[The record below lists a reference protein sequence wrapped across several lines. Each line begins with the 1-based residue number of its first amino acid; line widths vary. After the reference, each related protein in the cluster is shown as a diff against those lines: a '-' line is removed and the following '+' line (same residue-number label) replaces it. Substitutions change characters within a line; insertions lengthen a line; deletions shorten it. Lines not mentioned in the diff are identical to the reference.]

1 MPKKPNIESVA
12 RATVIEINGSSV
24 LIEPLEGE
32 WERMRE
38 DRIHINIGDLED
50 VGVEARR
57 GLFEKVIKLFF

>member
-1 MPKKPNIESVA
+1 
-12 RATVIEINGSSV
+12 
-24 LIEPLEGE
+24 
-32 WERMRE
+32 MRE